1 MNKTLQILKNEFIIT
16 VTRRSFI
23 LTLILIPLVSLV
35 ITLFV
40 SSANSGSS
48 NILNQI
54 ISSNILNQIVSSPQ
68 QTAIEGFVDESGLIK
83 LLPDWLDKTTLKAF
97 PDQASARQALLS
109 GAITGYYVVLKDYVP
124 DGKVLYIR
132 TDYNPLSN
140 TSQTQAFD
148 ALLRYNL
155 LNGNQSLA
163 SMVDYPLKLQ
173 TVSLEPEPQREQSNP
188 LTFFL
193 PYVVTM
199 LFYIVILT
207 AASLMLN
214 SVTTEK
220 QNRVIEILM
229 VSINPSQML
238 AGKIIALGLVG
249 LLQTV
254 VWMGAGYGILL
265 LGRTSFNLSAA
276 FQLPPSMFIWGVV
289 FFILGYA
296 LYASFMAGVGAL
308 VPNLREASQATT
320 VMIIPLVIPLMLL
333 NVLINDPNGTISTVL
348 SLFPLTSP
356 VTMMTRLS
364 AGDVPV
370 WQPFLAAAIL
380 AFTAYLVVRAVA
392 GMFRAQTLLQGQT
405 FSLRVFIN
413 ALAGK

>member
-1 MNKTLQILKNEFIIT
+1 MNKTLIVLKNEFIIT

-23 LTLILIPLVSLV
+23 LTLFLVPFVSLL

-40 SSANSGSS
+40 SSTNNGSS
-48 NILNQI
+48 SILN
-54 ISSNILNQIVSSPQ
+54 LIVTSPQ
-68 QTAIEGFVDESGLIK
+68 QKVIEGYVDESGLIK
-83 LLPDWLDKTTLKAF
+83 LIPDWIDKTTLKAY
-97 PDQASARQALLS
+97 PDQAAARQSLQS
-109 GAITGYYVVLKDYVP
+109 GAITGYYVILKDYVSN
-124 DGKVLYIR
+124 GKVLYIR
-132 TDYNPLSN
+132 NDYNPLSN
-140 TSQTQAFD
+140 TSLSPVLD
-148 ALLRYNL
+148 SLLRYNL

-163 SMVDYPLKLQ
+163 TMIDFPIKLQ
-173 TVSLEPEPQREQSNP
+173 TISLVSEPQREQNNP

-220 QNRVIEILM
+220 QSRVIEILM
-229 VSINPSQML
+229 VSINPTQML

-254 VWMGAGYGILL
+254 VWMGAGYGMLL
-265 LGRTSFNLSAA
+265 LGKTSFNLSSA
-276 FQLPPSMFIWGVV
+276 FQLPFSVLLWGVV

-320 VMIIPLVIPLMLL
+320 VMVIPLVIPLMLL

-364 AGDVPV
+364 AGSVPI
-370 WQPFLAAAIL
+370 WQPYLAAAIL
-380 AFTAYLVVRAVA
+380 AFTAFLAIRAVA

>member
-1 MNKTLQILKNEFIIT
+1 MVIHPHPSPGAPDFPGDHPSRLQCQPGVLD
-16 VTRRSFI
+16 
-23 LTLILIPLVSLV
+23 
-35 ITLFV
+35 
-40 SSANSGSS
+40 
-48 NILNQI
+48 
-54 ISSNILNQIVSSPQ
+54 ILNQIVSSPQ
-68 QTAIEGFVDESGLIK
+68 QKATEGYVDESGIIK
-83 LLPDWLDKTTLKAF
+83 LIPIWLDTTNLKAF
-97 PDQASARQALLS
+97 PDQASASQALRS
-109 GAITGYYVVLKDYVP
+109 GTITGYYVLLNNYIQ

-132 TDYNPLSN
+132 NDYNPLSS
-140 TSQTQAFD
+140 TTQTQAFD

-163 SMVDYPLKLQ
+163 SLIDDPLQMQ

-220 QNRVIEILM
+220 QSRVIEILM
-229 VSINPSQML
+229 VSITPSQML

-249 LLQTV
+249 LLQTII
-254 VWMGAGYGILL
+254 WMGAGYGMLF

-276 FQLPPSMFIWGVV
+276 FQLPFSVLIWGVV

-320 VMIIPLVIPLMLL
+320 VMIIPLLIPLVLL
-333 NVLINDPNGTISTVL
+333 NILINDPNGTISTVL
-348 SLFPLTSP
+348 SLFPLTAP

-364 AGDVPV
+364 TGDVPV

-392 GMFRAQTLLQGQT
+392 GMFRAQTLLEGQT
-405 FSLRVFIN
+405 FTLRVFIK

>member
-1 MNKTLQILKNEFIIT
+1 VSRK
-16 VTRRSFI
+16 SFI
-23 LTLILIPLVSLV
+23 LTLVLVPFVSLL
-35 ITLFV
+35 ITLFIN
-40 SSANSGSS
+40 SANQGSA
-48 NILNQI
+48 NF
-54 ISSNILNQIVSSPQ
+54 LNQIVSSPQ
-68 QTAIEGFVDESGLIK
+68 QKAVEGYVDESGLIK
-83 LLPDWLDKTTLKAF
+83 TLPDWLDTSTLIPF
-97 PDQASARQALLS
+97 PTQASARQALLD
-109 GAITGYYVVLKDYVP
+109 GKITGYYVVPNDYIAKG
-124 DGKVLYIR
+124 DVLYIR
-132 TDYNPLSN
+132 NDYNPLSSN
-140 TSQTQAFD
+140 TQSGVFD
-148 ALLRYNL
+148 MLLTFNL
-155 LNGNQSLA
+155 LNGDQNLA
-163 SMVDYPLKLQ
+163 SKLQNPIKLQ
-173 TVSLEPEPQREQSNP
+173 TVSLEPTPQREQNNP

-207 AASLMLN
+207 AASFMLN
-214 SVTTEK
+214 SITTEK
-220 QNRVIEILM
+220 QNRVMEILM
-229 VSINPSQML
+229 VSITPTQML

-254 VWMGAGYGILL
+254 IWMGTGYGLLL
-265 LGRTSFNLSAA
+265 LGKTSFNLSAA
-276 FQLPPSMFIWGVV
+276 FQLPISMLIWGIV

-364 AGDVPV
+364 AGNVPL
-370 WQPFLAAAIL
+370 WQPFLAAFIL
-380 AFTAYLVVRAVA
+380 AITAYLAVRAVA

-405 FSLRVFIN
+405 FNLRLFFG
-413 ALAGK
+413 ALLGRS

>member
-1 MNKTLQILKNEFIIT
+1 MNKTFKVLKNEFIIT

-23 LTLILIPLVSLV
+23 LTLFLVPLVSLV

-40 SSANSGSS
+40 SGANSGSS

-54 ISSNILNQIVSSPQ
+54 LSSPQ
-68 QTAIEGFVDESGLIK
+68 QKAIEGYVDESGLIR
-83 LLPDWLDKTTLKAF
+83 LIPDWLDKTTMKAF
-97 PDQASARQALLS
+97 SDQASARQALQS
-109 GAITGYYVVLKDYVP
+109 GAITGYYVVLKNYIL
-124 DGKVLYIR
+124 DGKVLYVR
-132 TDYNPLSN
+132 NDFNPLSN
-140 TSQTQAFD
+140 TSQSQVFD
-148 ALLRYNL
+148 TLLRYNL

-163 SMVDYPLKLQ
+163 AMIDYPLKLQ
-173 TVSLEPEPQREQSNP
+173 TVSLVSEPQREQSNP

-193 PYVVTM
+193 PYIVTM

-220 QNRVIEILM
+220 QSRVIEILM
-229 VSINPSQML
+229 VSITPTQML

-254 VWMGAGYGILL
+254 VWMGAGYGMLL
-265 LGRTSFNLSAA
+265 LGKTSFNLSSA
-276 FQLPPSMFIWGVV
+276 FQLPISVLIWGVI

-320 VMIIPLVIPLMLL
+320 VIIIPLIIPLILL
-333 NVLINDPNGTISTVL
+333 NVLINDPNGTISTIL

-364 AGDVPV
+364 AANVPV

-380 AFTAYLVVRAVA
+380 ALTAYLVVRAVA
-392 GMFRAQTLLQGQT
+392 GMFRAQTLLEGQT
-405 FSLRVFIN
+405 FSLRVFFN